1 MIIVKYKFDN
11 TTYDLI
17 PTFNS
22 GFTHTHTD
30 VVEGNVTT
38 RTIESDVLPTQIR
51 FGNLGGSSSLLEVLE
66 IDTKNVTT
74 MQSMFNDCNKLTSLD
89 VSNFDTSSVTNMAY
103 MFYNCYALTTL
114 DLSNFDTSSVTSM
127 TYMFYNCNKLTYIG
141 MIYCNTNSVNSI
153 AQNIQYACTIYVDEN
168 LINQFNNSSLITYK
182 PYTKIIDRQSSKVLY
197 LNSPLLIGDTI
208 EHRDGKVYHIHR
220 CKEIVF
226 NGSED
231 WRNFDT
237 VYDNVKA
244 YIINLQ
250 DKPKSKGIC
259 ISSHL
264 PYKFENGDFEHLYT
278 GGELV
283 VFINKSKLSTLD
295 IDGFKQWLANNPMT
309 VVYELASPTYEEIA
323 EGEMQLRIFDDS
335 EIQTYSNIQVSKTNI
350 TYPTTIPSVYEI
362 SSISDE
368 QDMMLVDMATQMAI
382 MQLTM

>member
-22 GFTHTHTD
+22 GFTYTHTD
-30 VVEGNVTT
+30 TVEGNVTT
-38 RTIESDVLPTQIR
+38 RTIESDVLPTKIQ
-51 FGNLGGSSSLLEVLE
+51 FGNLDGSSSLLEVLE
-66 IDTKNVTT
+66 IDTKSVTN
-74 MQSMFNDCNKLTSLD
+74 MSYMFRNCNALTSLD
-89 VSNFDTSSVTNMAY
+89 VSNFDTSNVTTMSNM
-103 MFYNCYALTTL
+103 FQ
-114 DLSNFDTSSVTSM
+114 
-127 TYMFYNCNKLTYIG
+127 NCNKLTYIG

-208 EHRDGKVYHIHR
+208 EHRDGKVYHVHR
-220 CKEIVF
+220 YEIRPYVEGDEATYLTDLA
-226 NGSED
+226 N
-231 WRNFDT
+231 T
-237 VYDNVKA
+237 VY
-244 YIINLQ
+244 
-250 DKPKSKGIC
+250 P
-259 ISSHL
+259 
-264 PYKFENGDFEHLYT
+264 
-278 GGELV
+278 
-283 VFINKSKLSTLD
+283 
-295 IDGFKQWLANNPMT
+295 LAEP
-309 VVYELASPTYEEIA
+309 VYEEIA

-335 EIQTYSNIQVSKTNI
+335 EIQTYSNIRVPNTNI